1 MAKGPVP
8 PAAPRRPHVLRAH
21 GDERVDDWYWLRER
35 DDPDVLAYLEAE
47 NAFTETALQH
57 TEALQKELYAEIV
70 NRVLE
75 TDVSA
80 AAHRG
85 AWDYFVRTYEG
96 SQYAVH
102 GRRPRGAAV
111 DVDERVLLDE
121 NELAAGHD
129 FFSLGGASV
138 SPDQRL
144 LAYAV
149 DFSGG
154 ERHELRIRDLE
165 TGLDLDD
172 LIPDT
177 YYGLAWANDNRTLF
191 YVRPDEAVRPFQVL
205 RHTLGTPTSHD
216 VVVFRDD
223 DEYFFV
229 NVERTRT
236 GRYILLSSDS
246 KTTSEVW
253 FVDADA
259 PTDAPRLIAA
269 REPGIEYTIDHHGAP
284 AATRGP
290 TDRFLVLTN
299 ADGAANFKLQATPVE
314 TPDRSHWTDVV
325 PHSPEVRLEDVDAFA
340 HHLVLSERTN
350 GLERLRVLDLADP
363 GASHTIEMPDPVYSV
378 WSGANLEFETTTL
391 RYEYTSLVHPV
402 SSYDYDL
409 TTRERTLVK
418 QQEVLGG
425 YDPSAYTSARLWATA
440 SDGTRIPISV
450 VHRNDVA
457 LDGSAPAMLYGYGS
471 YEVSIEPSFSSVRL
485 SLLDRG
491 FVYAIAHIRGGGEMG
506 RAWYEDGRLANKTN
520 TFTDFIASAE
530 TLIDAGY
537 TSPQRLAARGASAGG
552 LLMGAI
558 SNLRPDLFRVIVAQ
572 VPFVDA
578 VTTMLDDNLP
588 LTITEWEEWGNP
600 VEDPRIYTLMKS
612 YSPYDNIEAKEYP
625 ALLVTGG
632 LNDPRVQYWEPAKWV
647 AKLRATKTGNRA
659 LLLKTEMGAGH
670 GGPSGRYDAWRD
682 EALVLAFVIDQ
693 LDIEERTR

>member
-1 MAKGPVP
+1 MENADVP

-35 DDPDVLAYLEAE
+35 EDPDVISYLEAE
-47 NAFTETALQH
+47 NAFTESALAH

-80 AAHRG
+80 PAHRG
-85 AWDYFVRTYEG
+85 VWDYFARTYEG

-111 DVDERVLLDE
+111 DVDEMVLLDE
-121 NELAAGHD
+121 NELASGHD
-129 FFSLGGASV
+129 YFSLGGAAV
-138 SPDQRL
+138 SPDQKL
-144 LAYAV
+144 LAYSV
-149 DFSGG
+149 DFNGG
-154 ERHELRIRDLE
+154 ERHELRIRDLA
-165 TGLDLDD
+165 TGRDLTDR
-172 LIPDT
+172 IPDT
-177 YYGLAWANDNRTLF
+177 YYGLAWANDNETLF
-191 YVRPDEAVRPFQVL
+191 YVRPDDAVRPYQVW
-205 RHTLGTPTSHD
+205 RHTLGTPTGDD
-216 VVVFRDD
+216 VLVYQDD

-229 NVERTRT
+229 NVSRTRT
-236 GRYILLSSDS
+236 GRYIFVSTES
-246 KTTSEVW
+246 KTTSETW
-253 FVDADA
+253 FIDADA
-259 PTDAPRLIAA
+259 PTEAPRLVAA
-269 REPGIEYTIDHHGAP
+269 REPGIEYQVDHHGAP
-284 AATRGP
+284 PAPEGTG
-290 TDRFLVLTN
+290 DRFLVLTN
-299 ADGAANFKLQATPVE
+299 ADGAANFKLQVAPVE
-314 TPDRSHWTDVV
+314 TPDRAHWTDLV
-325 PHSPEVRLEDVDAFA
+325 PHAPDVRLEDVDAFA

-350 GLERLRVLDLADP
+350 GLERLRVLDLDDP
-363 GASHTIEMPDPVYSV
+363 DSSHIIEMPDPVYSV
-378 WSGANLEFETTTL
+378 WSGANLEYETTTL
-391 RYEYTSLVHPV
+391 RYDYTSLVLPV

-409 TTRERTLVK
+409 TTRTSTLVK

-440 SDGTRIPISV
+440 TDGTQIPISL
-450 VHRNDVA
+450 VHRNDVP
-457 LDGSAPAMLYGYGS
+457 LDGTAPAMLYGYGS
-471 YEVSIEPSFSSVRL
+471 YEISIEPSFSSVRL

-506 RAWYEDGRLANKTN
+506 RGWYEAGRLANKTH

-530 TLIDAGY
+530 SLVEAGY
-537 TSPQRLAARGASAGG
+537 TSPELLAARGASAGG

-558 SNLRPDLFRVIVAQ
+558 VNLRPDLFRAIVAQ

-578 VTTMLDDNLP
+578 VTTMLDETLP

-600 VEDPRIYTLMKS
+600 VEDASMYALMKS
-612 YSPYDNIEAKEYP
+612 YSPYDNVEAKDYP
-625 ALLVTGG
+625 AMLVPGG

-647 AKLRATKTGNRA
+647 AKLRATKTDNRT

-682 EALVLAFVIDQ
+682 EALVLSFVLDQ
-693 LDIEERTR
+693 LGIEETS

>member
-1 MAKGPVP
+1 MANAPVP
-8 PAAPRRPHVLRAH
+8 PDAPRRPHVLRAH
-21 GDERVDDWYWLRER
+21 GDERVDDWYWLRDR
-35 DDPDVLAYLEAE
+35 DDPAVIAYLEAE
-47 NAFTETALQH
+47 NEYTEEALEH

-85 AWDYFVRTYEG
+85 PWDYFVRTYEG

-111 DVDERVLLDE
+111 DVDEQILLDE
-121 NELAAGHD
+121 NALAAGAD
-129 FFSLGGASV
+129 YFSLGGAAV

-144 LAYAV
+144 LAYEV
-149 DFSGG
+149 DFTGG

-165 TGLDLDD
+165 TGADLDD
-172 LIPDT
+172 RIPDT

-191 YVRPDEAVRPFQVL
+191 YVRPDDAVRPHQVL
-205 RHTLGTPTSHD
+205 RHTLGTPTSDD
-216 VVVFRDD
+216 VVVFHDD

-229 NVERTRT
+229 NVERTLT
-236 GRYILLSSDS
+236 GAFILLASDS

-253 FVDADA
+253 YIDADS
-259 PTDAPRLIAA
+259 PGDEPRLIAR
-269 REPGIEYTIDHHGAP
+269 REPGIEYTVTHHTAP
-284 AATRGP
+284 AAPEGP
-290 TDRFLVLTN
+290 GDRFVVLTN
-299 ADGAANFKLQATPVE
+299 ADGASNFKLQVTPVE
-314 TPDRSHWTDVV
+314 TPDRSHWTDLV
-325 PHSPEVRLEDVDAFA
+325 PHSPEIRLEYVDAFA
-340 HHLVLSERTN
+340 RHLVLSERTN
-350 GLERLRVLDLADP
+350 GLERLRVLDLGDP
-363 GASHTIEMPDPVYSV
+363 DRSHTIEMPDPVYSV
-378 WSGANLEFETTTL
+378 WSGANMEFDTTTL
-391 RYEYTSLVHPV
+391 RYDYTSLVNPV

-409 TTRERTLVK
+409 VTRATALVK

-440 SDGTRIPISV
+440 GDGTRIPISV

-457 LDGSAPAMLYGYGS
+457 LDGNAPALVYGYGS

-506 RAWYEDGRLANKTN
+506 RAWYEDGRLEHKAN

-530 TLIDAGY
+530 ALIDAGY
-537 TSPQRLAARGASAGG
+537 TRADRLAARGASAGG

-558 SNLRPDLFRVIVAQ
+558 SNLRPDLFRVVVAQ

-578 VTTMLDDNLP
+578 VTTMLDGSLP

-600 VEDPRIYTLMKS
+600 VEDPEIYALMKS
-612 YSPYDNIEAKEYP
+612 YSPYDNIEAKDYP

-647 AKLRATKTGNRA
+647 AKLRATKTGDST

-682 EALVLAFVIDQ
+682 EALVLAFVLDQ
-693 LDIEERTR
+693 LDIKETP